1 MITLFLLAVA
11 LAMDA
16 FAVALCQ
23 GASARPG
30 VAGALRIGAA
40 FGAAQ
45 GLMPLGGWA
54 LGVAFAGLIEAVDHW
69 IAFGLL
75 AFLGVRM
82 IREGLD
88 SDDEDAAP
96 AEALVGK
103 ALLIAAVATS
113 IDAAAAGVT
122 LPALGLP
129 VLLACGVIAAVT
141 AAICFAGTLMGAAI
155 GTRFGKWAEIGG
167 GLVLIGLGVKIL
179 AEHLALA

>member
-1 MITLFLLAVA
+1 MITVLLLANA

-23 GASARPG
+23 GAAARPG
-30 VAGALRIGAA
+30 VLGALRIGTA

-54 LGVAFAGLIEAVDHW
+54 LGIAFAGLIEAVDHW

-75 AFLGVRM
+75 GFLGVRM

-88 SDDEDAAP
+88 PGDAA
-96 AEALVGK
+96 ASEALMGR
-103 ALLIAAVATS
+103 ALLIAAIATS

-122 LPALGLP
+122 LPALGVP
-129 VLLACGVIAAVT
+129 VLLASGVIAGVT
-141 AAICFAGTLMGAAI
+141 AALCFAGTLMGAVI
-155 GTRFGKWAEIGG
+155 GTRLGKWAEIGG
-167 GLVLIGLGVKIL
+167 GMVLIGLGVKIL